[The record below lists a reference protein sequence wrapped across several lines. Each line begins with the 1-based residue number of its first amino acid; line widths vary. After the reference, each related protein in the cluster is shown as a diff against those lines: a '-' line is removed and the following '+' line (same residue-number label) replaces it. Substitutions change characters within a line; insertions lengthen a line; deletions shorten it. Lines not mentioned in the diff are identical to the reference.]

1 MNAQGEIE
9 RYKARLVAKSYKQKA
24 GIDYDEVFA
33 PVARTEIIRLL
44 ISQAVQFKW
53 PIYQMDV
60 KSTFLNGVLEE
71 EVYVEQP
78 PGCMKAGKESKV
90 LKLRKALYGLKQ
102 VHRAWNTQI
111 DFYFND
117 NKFIQCLYEHALYVK
132 KEGGNLLFVALYVDD
147 LIFMGNNEEM
157 IRDFK

>member
-1 MNAQGEIE
+1 
-9 RYKARLVAKSYKQKA
+9 
-24 GIDYDEVFA
+24 
-33 PVARTEIIRLL
+33 
-44 ISQAVQFKW
+44 
-53 PIYQMDV
+53 
-60 KSTFLNGVLEE
+60 
-71 EVYVEQP
+71 
-78 PGCMKAGKESKV
+78 MKAGKESKV

-147 LIFMGNNEEM
+147 LIFMGNN
-157 IRDFK
+157 